1 MTLEERVVQA
11 ARGFALCEL
20 TDSEGNIRT
29 IEPYMVYTSTK
40 GKRLFH
46 CYQLSGF
53 SERGQT
59 QGWKN
64 PEVESFVEVQVLQD
78 KFEPRPEYNPFNLKM
93 FPVVHSA
100 IPTIDGKQREEVV

>member
-1 MTLEERVVQA
+1 MTLEERVIQA
-11 ARGFALCEL
+11 AKGLALCEL
-20 TDSEGNIRT
+20 TDSEGNTRT

-53 SERGQT
+53 SERGQS

-64 PEVESFVEVQVLQD
+64 PEVESFAKVEVLQD
-78 KFEPRPEYNPFNLKM
+78 KFQPRTDYNPFNLKM
-93 FPVVHSA
+93 FPIVHFA
-100 IPTIDGKQREEVV
+100 ILTIDGKQRDEVT